1 MEVIKDFLAEY
12 YWIFL
17 IVGVI
22 LLIVLIGFISSTK
35 KKKQTEVAANTPES
49 AQEPQPT
56 QEVVQP
62 QVQPMPVNETPQD
75 TFEPSLDS
83 FSSTAT
89 EVNVGFNQTA
99 PQEMATQAN
108 NVQTIQQPI
117 EATPVATLTIEEKP
131 SVAINTNDIQP
142 VQPAQNVN
150 QSEPIMAEPQVGLV
164 IEDKPSVST
173 NTQAPQVQ
181 PMVAQSVNQPEPVA
195 AEPQVGLVIE
205 DKPSVS
211 TNTQTPQVQPMVA
224 QSVNQADPIEAE
236 PTIGLVIEDTGKT
249 VGTTIN

>member
-1 MEVIKDFLAEY
+1 MDVIKDFLAEY

-17 IVGVI
+17 IVGVV

-35 KKKQTEVAANTPES
+35 KKKETEVTSSVPETPE
-49 AQEPQPT
+49 ETKPT
-56 QEVVQP
+56 QEIIQSD
-62 QVQPMPVNETPQD
+62 VQPMQVNETPQD

-89 EVNVGFNQTA
+89 EVNVGFDQTT
-99 PQEMATQAN
+99 PSMPGVTETVSQVN
-108 NVQTIQQPI
+108 NV
-117 EATPVATLTIEEKP
+117 E
-131 SVAINTNDIQP
+131 P
-142 VQPAQNVN
+142 VQTMP
-150 QSEPIMAEPQVGLV
+150 
-164 IEDKPSVST
+164 T
-173 NTQAPQVQ
+173 
-181 PMVAQSVNQPEPVA
+181 QSVNQPEPIM